1 MEYLQVR
8 QLVLVLLVLVRQL
21 VPLLLLLLLLLVLL
35 VPLQDPFADL
45 YNFAPMYSNLIVL
58 FLAFDALL

>member
-8 QLVLVLLVLVRQL
+8 QLVLLLLLLLVPLPL
-21 VPLLLLLLLLLVLL
+21 LLLLLLLLLVLL

-45 YNFAPMYSNLIVL
+45 YMFVPIHSNLIVL
-58 FLAFDALL
+58 FLAFDA